1 MTPETLRIILFSFLI
16 IQFLLAIFYLRGRK
30 LSFGEYALW
39 GLFALLIPALGPF
52 LVIAFRPGQRS
63 SKRRQIPSL

>member
-1 MTPETLRIILFSFLI
+1 MTSETLRIILFSFLI

-52 LVIAFRPGQRS
+52 LVIVSRPGQRS
-63 SKRRQIPSL
+63 RKRRQAPRP